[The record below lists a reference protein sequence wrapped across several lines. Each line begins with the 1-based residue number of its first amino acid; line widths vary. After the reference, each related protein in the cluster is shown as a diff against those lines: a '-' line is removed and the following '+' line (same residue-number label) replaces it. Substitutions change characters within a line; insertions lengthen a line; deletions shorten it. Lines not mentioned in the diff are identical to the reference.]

1 MRSNKLYDI
10 YAKPNYIIQ
19 PQADDHIYDQRV
31 GNIACDLCDHFFFCF
46 FFLNHFSKFSSTTR
60 THTCA
65 WLSLYLYIIILCCSM
80 RMHKAIILWWLRF
93 PSSIYLTYLAF
104 GTKNKSIAG
113 LAPWL
118 FSFLCQLLS
127 LNISITNSN
136 LGS

>member
-1 MRSNKLYDI
+1 M
-10 YAKPNYIIQ
+10 PNQITS
-19 PQADDHIYDQRV
+19 ASLRLMIYDQRV
-31 GNIACDLCDHFFFCF
+31 GNTACDALCDHFFFCF

>member
-1 MRSNKLYDI
+1 M
-10 YAKPNYIIQ
+10 PNQITS
-19 PQADDHIYDQRV
+19 ASLRLMIYDQRV
-31 GNIACDLCDHFFFCF
+31 GNTACDALCDHFFFCFFF
-46 FFLNHFSKFSSTTR
+46 FFLNHFSKFSSASHIH
-60 THTCA
+60 THSCA
-65 WLSLYLYIIILCCSM
+65 WLSLYLSIYIYIIILCCSM